1 MSIKSYN
8 GSRAGP
14 KKSPKYRFSV
24 FILNREVAAVGE
36 WIGTQLLFSRSEE
49 FHWKREET
57 EVNPHGPDFSTKVF
71 MR

>member
-24 FILNREVAAVGE
+24 FILNREVAAVGA

-49 FHWKREET
+49 IYWKET

>member
-24 FILNREVAAVGE
+24 FILNREVAAVGA

-49 FHWKREET
+49 REET

>member
-24 FILNREVAAVGE
+24 FILNREVAAVGA
-36 WIGTQLLFSRSEE
+36 WIGTQFFFSRSEE
-49 FHWKREET
+49 IHWKET